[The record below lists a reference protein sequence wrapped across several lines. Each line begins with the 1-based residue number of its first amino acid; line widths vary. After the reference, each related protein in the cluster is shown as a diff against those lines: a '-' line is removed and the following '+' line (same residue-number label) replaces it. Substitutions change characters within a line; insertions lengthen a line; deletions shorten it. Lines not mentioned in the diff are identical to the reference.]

1 MRCLLMITVSYCD
14 INIVK
19 NSLSSALYSKVL
31 SINFIYL
38 LKYSSLFLAHNAF
51 VRTNRRTIAVMFFLP
66 VYLSGMGVHC
76 NHMVHFS
83 VDLNLQLD
91 SPMFCAPCHQSMS
104 TYSQPSFSS
113 ST

>member
-1 MRCLLMITVSYCD
+1 MLCLLMIKVSYCD

-51 VRTNRRTIAVMFFLP
+51 VRTNRRTIAVMFFR
-66 VYLSGMGVHC
+66 LSVCLGWVC
-76 NHMVHFS
+76 IVIIWCT
-83 VDLNLQLD
+83 L
-91 SPMFCAPCHQSMS
+91 AWI
-104 TYSQPSFSS
+104 
-113 ST
+113 